1 MVNQD
6 AFDRICLELAE
17 RASCIQYLGN
27 EGSEYSITEYSFAS
41 RTDQSNLSHD
51 DKLWRLMSCGRM
63 AIREGVWLEHLD
75 SDSEGELGEHVFPRS
90 GLEEIG
96 RVWA

>member
-1 MVNQD
+1 MTTEWCE
-6 AFDRICLELAE
+6 RLADM
-17 RASCIQYLGN
+17 RVGGN

-51 DKLWRLMSCGRM
+51 DKLWRLMSCGRV

-75 SDSEGELGEHVFPRS
+75 SDSEGELGELVLPRG

>member
-1 MVNQD
+1 MRNEE
-6 AFDRICLELAE
+6 AFDRIYSELAE
-17 RASCIQYLGN
+17 REACIEYLGN

-51 DKLWRLMSCGRM
+51 DKLWRLMCYGQM
-63 AIREGVWLEHLD
+63 AIREGVAFEHLD
-75 SDSEGELGEHVFPRS
+75 SDSEGELGELVFPRS
-90 GLEEIG
+90 SLEEIG